1 MAQAFKHMSLWGPN
15 LFKLPQEITNKLL
28 QMCKSQHRKKNVKK
42 NHDSMFLPKIP
53 NLIVKASSQND
64 LEELPDKQLKRLI
77 LTISKELKEDMTI
90 TQDNRYKCGGSLW
103 IGKKNPSQLYI
114 SQSLI
119 VSRI

>member
-1 MAQAFKHMSLWGPN
+1 
-15 LFKLPQEITNKLL
+15 
-28 QMCKSQHRKKNVKK
+28 
-42 NHDSMFLPKIP
+42 MFLPKIP